1 MKRGSCL
8 TSIRVQVPSDEVA
21 TCDRLV
27 VRPWPVQR
35 LILLTVHHRVL
46 RHIDAEESLVQGEV
60 DHIGVHRGD
69 AHEHGRV
76 RRQPGQVVAFVVP
89 DVLEAFRIVH
99 YPSPWIVL
107 HVSIPHVHPGPA
119 LRAGGRG
126 SRPGPPIPWG
136 PIPGIYTVYC
146 VVKRLRALSSE

>member
-1 MKRGSCL
+1 MVPSCL

-35 LILLTVHHRVL
+35 IILLTVHHRVL

-69 AHEHGRV
+69 AHELGRV
-76 RRQPGQVVAFVVP
+76 RRQPGQGVAFVVP

-107 HVSIPHVHPGPA
+107 HVSIPHVHRRRFVGAEDDLHVPHQVLAYSDAAP
-119 LRAGGRG
+119 
-126 SRPGPPIPWG
+126 
-136 PIPGIYTVYC
+136 
-146 VVKRLRALSSE
+146 VVEVRHISVA